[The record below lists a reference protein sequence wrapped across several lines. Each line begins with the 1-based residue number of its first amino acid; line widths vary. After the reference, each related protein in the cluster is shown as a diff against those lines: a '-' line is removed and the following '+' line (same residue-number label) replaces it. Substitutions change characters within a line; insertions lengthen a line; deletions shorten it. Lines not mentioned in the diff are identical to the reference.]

1 MHGPINGTHTI
12 LPLLRR
18 GHPKYAV
25 IILIYSLLAF
35 PSSLPRHATSV
46 TERGPARMSSEA
58 AARASCARQGCGLP
72 FLELLAI
79 CDNSD
84 SEHSSTAT
92 ECAGSPPAKSR
103 RGWTPEDSLAMVP
116 PCNNAPS
123 ARELGHC
130 PPLRDTSSSTARH
143 VVTDVIHAPH
153 MQAHALSSPAPV
165 PLSHI
170 EEFFGVPVL
179 MAQRSQERSYR
190 CSQDGLSGPARLEAS
205 LPYRTGDNAKLEEV
219 LGALTRCPRG
229 EMPGR
234 LGNPQG
240 EPSGRLTDRV
250 VLRPS
255 MALPI
260 EVFLA
265 SKFWE

>member
-1 MHGPINGTHTI
+1 MHINVSSGTRFYAHGVVKLQREETAADHARTSDI
-12 LPLLRR
+12 DWLTCVPGRNLGDLSESNARR
-18 GHPKYAV
+18 
-25 IILIYSLLAF
+25 I
-35 PSSLPRHATSV
+35 
-46 TERGPARMSSEA
+46 
-58 AARASCARQGCGLP
+58 
-72 FLELLAI
+72 
-79 CDNSD
+79 
-84 SEHSSTAT
+84 
-92 ECAGSPPAKSR
+92 
-103 RGWTPEDSLAMVP
+103 
-116 PCNNAPS
+116 
-123 ARELGHC
+123 
-130 PPLRDTSSSTARH
+130 ARH
-143 VVTDVIHAPH
+143 IVTDVRHAPH
-153 MQAHALSSPAPV
+153 TQVHALSSPAPV